1 LAEEAQGR
9 KCLAYMKAD
18 VDNLGFIFAFGLK
31 RGEGGDRTSISRLT
45 TLSRSLDLFFSGY
58 FDTLLAK
65 EFPDIYTIYSGG
77 DDLLCLGPWDK
88 TISFALRLREQFSL
102 YSCRSPAW
110 SISAGI
116 CLVGDKTPVLSA
128 VSATDRL
135 MDASKEITGE
145 EVVPWP
151 WKYPPGKVQKN
162 RITVFGTSIPWP
174 LYPEILEKAQ
184 WLSSL
189 IQKGILNTSKIR
201 RLLKYAEMHREFIRT
216 GDTRNFRYVY
226 LLSYDLR
233 RNWAANLDGEEGRK
247 ALEWAHELLVPEN
260 PEIAKMRFIC
270 ECALNSIRGKE
281 GSNG

>member
-1 LAEEAQGR
+1 
-9 KCLAYMKAD
+9 MKAD

-31 RGEGGDRTSISRLT
+31 RGEEGDRTSISRIT

-77 DDLLCLGPWDK
+77 DDLICLGPWDK
-88 TISFALRLREQFSL
+88 AISFALRLREQFSL

-110 SISAGI
+110 SISSGI
-116 CLVGDKTPVLSA
+116 CLVGDRTPVLSA

-135 MDASKEITGE
+135 LDASKEITGE

-162 RITVFGTSIPWP
+162 RITVFGTSIPWS
-174 LYPEILEKAQ
+174 LYPEILEKSN

-189 IQKGILNTSKIR
+189 IQKGRLNTSKIR

-233 RNWAANLDGEEGRK
+233 RNWAANLDGEEGWK
-247 ALEWAHELLVPEN
+247 ALEWAHQLLVPEN
-260 PEIAKMRFIC
+260 PEMAKLRFIC
-270 ECALNSIRGKE
+270 EYALNSAREKE
-281 GSNG
+281 DKNG